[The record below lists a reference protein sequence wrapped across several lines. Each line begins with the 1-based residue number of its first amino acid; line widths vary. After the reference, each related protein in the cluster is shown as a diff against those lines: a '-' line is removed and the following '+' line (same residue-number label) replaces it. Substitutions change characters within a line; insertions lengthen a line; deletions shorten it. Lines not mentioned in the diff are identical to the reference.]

1 MGARVRFDCCAVLF
15 SVFILYIVV
24 VKMNSAAVQLAD
36 PHSMGGW
43 FAPFTNR
50 EYCAWFYWLMVF
62 SALSVVLNVFF
73 ALFKV
78 ISSGKLY
85 AVSNSMFWSMLIMH
99 SIGYFT
105 NRLLYTMCLNS
116 V

>member
-1 MGARVRFDCCAVLF
+1 
-15 SVFILYIVV
+15 
-24 VKMNSAAVQLAD
+24 MNSAVVQLTD

-50 EYCAWFYWLMVF
+50 QYCAWFYWLMVF

-73 ALFKV
+73 ALFRV
-78 ISSGKLY
+78 ISSGGKLY
-85 AVSNSMFWSMLIMH
+85 PVTNSMFWTMILMN